1 MRTKKLKTMGAVG
14 GAGGHNSRTRET
26 PNADPEKLHLN
37 RRLVGTD
44 QPLVAQVKNHIKQA
58 DAKLNKNSP
67 PAFEV
72 LLTASPESM
81 KNITDK
87 KDLGKWVSANI
98 DWLKKNYGNNLITVD
113 LHRDEKTPHLHAIVC
128 PVVARFDKRAN
139 KEINRVTCKEYL
151 DGRGKLS
158 ALQDSYAQAMK
169 PFALDRGV
177 KKSKATH
184 TEVREWYA
192 IQQRVA
198 VSAKKTIKVP
208 AKPEPIKPKI
218 FETPSAFG
226 KRMRESFFTQLAPD
240 LDLLVKTARDQ
251 QRVLLDTQRQLEIE
265 RQRVSDEVHYDRERN
280 LSLLGTVYDKLK
292 QTEQT
297 ATQQSEKIKA
307 QETELHAVSWKL
319 SATEEENQ
327 KLRKNLAPRQSPSGP
342 SR

>member
-1 MRTKKLKTMGAVG
+1 MGAVG

-26 PNADPEKLHLN
+26 PNADPDKLHLN
-37 RRLVGTD
+37 RRLIGTE

-67 PAFEV
+67 PAFEI

-87 KDLGKWVSANI
+87 KELGQWVSANVK
-98 DWLKKNYGNNLITVD
+98 WLKENYGSNLISVD
-113 LHRDEKTPHLHAIVC
+113 LHRDEKTPHIHAIVC

-139 KEINRVTCKEYL
+139 KEVTRVTCKEYL

-158 ALQDSYAQAMK
+158 ALQSSYAQAMA
-169 PFALDRGV
+169 PFGLDRGV
-177 KKSKATH
+177 KRSKATH

-192 IQQRVA
+192 IQQRA
-198 VSAKKTIKVP
+198 AASAKKAIKRPVVP
-208 AKPEPIKPKI
+208 ACIEPRLLETSRSYGERVRTEFIAELKPDID
-218 FETPSAFG
+218 
-226 KRMRESFFTQLAPD
+226 QL
-240 LDLLVKTARDQ
+240 VRTARELRLAQ
-251 QRVLLDTQRQLEIE
+251 AETQRQLEVE

-280 LSLLGTVYDKLK
+280 LSLLGSVYDKLK

-297 ATQQSEKIKA
+297 ATQQSEKITA
-307 QETELHAVSWKL
+307 QEAELHATKWKL
-319 SATEEENQ
+319 SATEKENQ
-327 KLRKNLAPRQSPSGP
+327 KLRQNLAPRQKPSGP